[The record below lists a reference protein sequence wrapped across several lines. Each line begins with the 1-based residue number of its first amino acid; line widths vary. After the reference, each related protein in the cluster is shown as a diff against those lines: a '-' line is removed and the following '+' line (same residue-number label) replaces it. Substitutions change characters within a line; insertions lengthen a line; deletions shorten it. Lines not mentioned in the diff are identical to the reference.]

1 MAKGIV
7 LILAAAALATGCVS
21 PAEVQRENT
30 ARLVAETNNDPSV
43 HQERYGNGGHG
54 QAPVIWICP
63 PGGGGSR
70 EHSHK

>member
-1 MAKGIV
+1 
-7 LILAAAALATGCVS
+7 
-21 PAEVQRENT
+21 VQRENT